1 MPSID
6 NPAAAQEFKYLQ
18 ACLFELSEADRL
30 RDEVR
35 RFYAADEVAGIASNS
50 DVASIAAEAKAALAA
65 SHAKATRFNRR
76 RSAAARLKAAASSHC
91 LPPCSV
97 MSINEEGDL
106 LVYEF

>member
-1 MPSID
+1 MPTID
-6 NPAAAQEFKYLQ
+6 DHAAAREFKYLQ

-35 RFYAADEVAGIASNS
+35 RFYAADEVEGIASNS
-50 DVASIAAEAKAALAA
+50 EVESIAAEAKAALDASRMKAA
-65 SHAKATRFNRR
+65 RFNRR
-76 RSAAARLKAAASSHC
+76 RSAAARLKAAAYSHC

-97 MSINEEGDL
+97 MSINDEGDL